1 LLEALLELR
10 SGEGPAS
17 VQGAADRLL
26 RANAPWALDMGR
38 LASGLIASA
47 GDERDQRLLVNWTLS
62 PAGRTFADLGREE
75 DLPRRHVNKLVR
87 QAEARVRQALP
98 ASPAPLPWL
107 VSTLRSRLGAIAPAE
122 QVEAE
127 LDRFGARKPPAP
139 ELLGWLAGPYS
150 PVPDRPG
157 WVAAQPHDV
166 AARTAACL
174 AEDGGVRRLVDMEA
188 ELADLGIATR
198 YLVPWLRA
206 CGAAVVHDVAVPVNG
221 PLADVVERLLDA
233 YGTARTSEE
242 IAADLAGCGRAV
254 EPAALAKV
262 VGNRRRFARSTAG
275 GVRLAVWGQDEHPP
289 VEKVPRPPLAKLPAK
304 APAPTKPA
312 SGQPGGQDRLWLW
325 VRVDAEVLRGSEAA
339 VPVALVEGL
348 GLAPFGHRTFSGR
361 WGPVT
366 LAHEPPQP
374 TRGAVRAV
382 ALAAGARPDDTLL
395 LGFGVRGDLEVE
407 VRRGASQAGPP
418 EVTAA
423 AAVVFPEIV
432 SGGNP

>member
-1 LLEALLELR
+1 MDALR
-10 SGEGPAS
+10 RP
-17 VQGAADRLL
+17 
-26 RANAPWALDMGR
+26 P
-38 LASGLIASA
+38 
-47 GDERDQRLLVNWTLS
+47 
-62 PAGRTFADLGREE
+62 TFADLAGEE
-75 DLPRRHVNKLVR
+75 CLPRRHVNKLVR
-87 QAEARVRQALP
+87 RAEARVRQALT
-98 ASPAPLPWL
+98 AAPAPLPWF
-107 VSTLRSRLGAIAPAE
+107 VSTLRSRLGAVATAE
-122 QVEAE
+122 QLRAE
-127 LDRFGARKPPAP
+127 LDRVGAHKPPAP

-150 PVPDRPG
+150 SVPDRPG
-157 WVAAQPHDV
+157 WVAVQCQDV

-174 AEDGGVRRLVDMEA
+174 AQDGGVRRLVDIEA
-188 ELADLGIATR
+188 ELADLADLGIATR
-198 YLVPWLRA
+198 YLEPWLRA
-206 CGAAVVHDVAVPVNG
+206 CGAAVVHDVAVPMNG

-275 GVRLAVWGQDEHPP
+275 GVRLAAWGKDEHPP
-289 VEKVPRPPLAKLPAK
+289 AKDAPRRPLAKTH
-304 APAPTKPA
+304 APTKPE
-312 SGQPGGQDRLWLW
+312 SQGGQERLWLW
-325 VRVDAEVLRGSEAA
+325 VRVDTAVLRGSEAA

-348 GLAPFGHRTFSGR
+348 GLAPFARRTFSGR
-361 WGPVT
+361 RGPVT

-374 TRGAVRAV
+374 TRGPVRAV

-407 VRRGASQAGPP
+407 VRRGAGQAGPP
-418 EVTAA
+418 EVPAA